1 MNAAFL
7 CRDRASIGYF
17 SRTISN
23 AVSIRLV
30 HEYVKTLAFPFPS
43 YEIEISKHDD
53 SMASSPTPLPPGAVP
68 SGQAAPVEVINATHH
83 GGWVV
88 ITAALGLTFGIV
100 CLLIRLYVRLII
112 NPPFTR
118 DDYVHSVATVSLDT
132 LFYAECD
139 MLTPSRL
146 SLSFNLSWYSLR
158 SQKVLVPRLSCSVKG
173 T

>member
-1 MNAAFL
+1 
-7 CRDRASIGYF
+7 
-17 SRTISN
+17 
-23 AVSIRLV
+23 
-30 HEYVKTLAFPFPS
+30 
-43 YEIEISKHDD
+43 
-53 SMASSPTPLPPGAVP
+53 MASSPTPLPPGAVP
-68 SGQAAPVEVINATHH
+68 SGQAAPVEVTDATHH

-118 DDYVHSVATVSLDT
+118 DDYVHSIATVRLHKPFDPEYSILI
-132 LFYAECD
+132 
-139 MLTPSRL
+139 PSRL

-158 SQKVLVPRLSCSVKG
+158 SRKGLVPRLSCSVMG